1 MLAEVNIMSKQVF
14 GSSLIRF
21 GTVGAL
27 FGVAVGCNGVEI
39 GSSGHLQVLPTASE
53 SVACE
58 AIVPGHLQIE
68 GLVDAESVRI
78 SVEEL
83 CRGRI
88 VRHELPAGLYS
99 VTWQPSPVSAD
110 ADEKGAANGVP
121 EDHLED
127 DGEARWTLRGP
138 SIVSVFPGQLTRIRV
153 VQAAPERELASRVP

>member
-1 MLAEVNIMSKQVF
+1 MSKQVL
-14 GSSLIRF
+14 GSSFYRL
-21 GTVGAL
+21 GGLGAL
-27 FGVAVGCNGVEI
+27 FGVVVGCNAVEI
-39 GSSGHLQVLPTASE
+39 GSSGHLEVLPRPSE

-58 AIVPGHLQIE
+58 AVVAGQLRIE
-68 GLVDAESVRI
+68 GVVAAESIRI
-78 SVEEL
+78 SSEEL
-83 CRGRI
+83 CRGRT